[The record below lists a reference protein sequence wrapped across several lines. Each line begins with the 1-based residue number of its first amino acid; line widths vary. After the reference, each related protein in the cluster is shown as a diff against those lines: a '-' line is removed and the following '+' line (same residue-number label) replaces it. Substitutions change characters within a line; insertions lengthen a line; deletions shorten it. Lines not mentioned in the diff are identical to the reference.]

1 MRIFHLLK
9 TLSILV
15 LALLIIQ
22 SCATP
27 IKRIYKSPDKFNG
40 KKIVVKGSVISSL
53 ELIDL
58 CSFTIKDRSGKIM
71 VVTENLLPLKNDKI
85 KVHGVVDRNYHYKE
99 QNMIVI
105 KEEKMKMQKMKDA
118 RKKIQKI

>member
-1 MRIFHLLK
+1 MRMFHHLK

-15 LALLIIQ
+15 LVLLIVQ

-27 IKRIYKSPDKFNG
+27 IKIIYKSPDKFNG

-58 CSFTIKDRSGKIM
+58 CSFTIKDRTGKIM

-85 KVHGVVDRNYHYKE
+85 KVHGTVDRNYQYKE

-118 RKKIQKI
+118 RKKIDKI